1 MVREV
6 LQVSVPPGRQ
16 QSQAPPRATSPGEE
30 NRPRS
35 VRGRRGGG
43 GGAATPPPPPP
54 PPRHPSPLGDAAPA
68 GLPWQHPGPTRGL
81 RLPGRGRQA
90 APGKGCQQASGGR
103 SLRGPRRTWL
113 ARLSAGQWRAFH
125 QEGLSPTPGL
135 RRWGLGC
142 ERGHSGH
149 LLGS

>member
-1 MVREV
+1 M
-6 LQVSVPPGRQ
+6 SVPPQRQ
-16 QSQAPPRATSPGEE
+16 QSQAPPQ
-30 NRPRS
+30 
-35 VRGRRGGG
+35 
-43 GGAATPPPPPP
+43 GASSSRLLEPPPRARRTGQLSPRAEVGADPPP
-54 PPRHPSPLGDAAPA
+54 PPRAMQQERAAPA

-90 APGKGCQQASGGR
+90 APGKGCPAGLGR
-103 SLRGPRRTWL
+103 QKPTGARRTWL
-113 ARLSAGQWRAFH
+113 ARLSTGQWRAFH